1 MAIYDCFQYYNED
14 HMVDIR
20 LNILNEYVD
29 HFVICESTKTHQGK
43 NKKINFDIKKFSKF
57 KDKIKF
63 IVADYKEEVKFE
75 KHTGGESPIEQHQ
88 RNALIE
94 GLKNACSED
103 LLILSDSDEI
113 PDLTKLPKIDKKKK
127 YIAFSQKE
135 FMYKLNLQN
144 LDENNWIGSKITKV
158 KNLKSMQELRN
169 LKFKKYPFWRIDKF
183 NQQIIK
189 GGWHFSFLQTPEQ
202 ILNKIKSFS
211 HGEFNNDNLNIE
223 EIERKIINNED
234 IFDRGTNLKKIN
246 LDDSYPK
253 YIIDNQEKFSKWI
266 I

>member
-1 MAIYDCFQYYNED
+1 
-14 HMVDIR
+14 
-20 LNILNEYVD
+20 
-29 HFVICESTKTHQGK
+29 
-43 NKKINFDIKKFSKF
+43 
-57 KDKIKF
+57 
-63 IVADYKEEVKFE
+63 
-75 KHTGGESPIEQHQ
+75 
-88 RNALIE
+88 
-94 GLKNACSED
+94 
-103 LLILSDSDEI
+103 
-113 PDLTKLPKIDKKKK
+113 
-127 YIAFSQKE
+127 
-135 FMYKLNLQN
+135 
-144 LDENNWIGSKITKV
+144 
-158 KNLKSMQELRN
+158 MQELRN

-253 YIIDNQEKFSKWI
+253 YIIDNQDKFSKWI

>member
-253 YIIDNQEKFSKWI
+253 YIIDNQDKFSKWI

>member
-1 MAIYDCFQYYNED
+1 
-14 HMVDIR
+14 
-20 LNILNEYVD
+20 
-29 HFVICESTKTHQGK
+29 
-43 NKKINFDIKKFSKF
+43 
-57 KDKIKF
+57 
-63 IVADYKEEVKFE
+63 
-75 KHTGGESPIEQHQ
+75 
-88 RNALIE
+88 
-94 GLKNACSED
+94 
-103 LLILSDSDEI
+103 
-113 PDLTKLPKIDKKKK
+113 
-127 YIAFSQKE
+127 
-135 FMYKLNLQN
+135 MYKLNLQN

-234 IFDRGTNLKKIN
+234 IFDRGTHLKKIS

-253 YIIDNQEKFSKWI
+253 YIIDNQDKFSKWI